1 MDRIAN
7 NKILYLC
14 ADRGIPFAGTKGASI
29 HVREFLEALKA
40 QNYAPTVA
48 VARRAETSRYEPDY
62 PVHMLP
68 NHPSLSFLDGA
79 DEPDRQVLKEAKDYY
94 RNEDVQRFLTQ
105 LHRSNKFGL
114 IYERYSLFATAGC
127 MFAQSTNL
135 PFVLEVNAP
144 LVMEASR
151 YRQLSQ
157 MPLARSV
164 EQYLFTNADHIISVS
179 ERLRDYIVEVV
190 PEARVTVVPN
200 GVSLENF
207 ESETDVI
214 SWRNKLTGKPDEAF
228 IIGFV
233 GSVKPWH
240 GVDLLMETTSQ
251 LVNMDSTYSMCV
263 VGTGDEDYES
273 QLHKQC
279 SELNLSDNLS
289 FTGAV
294 AFEDIPHVLKS
305 MDVLVAPYPDLSHFY
320 FSPLKLFEYMAA
332 GKPIIASDI
341 GQIASLLQHEKT
353 ALLVPPGNPE
363 AMADAIR
370 RLRNDTDLAQSLSMN
385 ALNEVRINHT
395 WRRRLDTVVGIFNDL
410 QSKTST
416 TSKVGHADTH

>member
-1 MDRIAN
+1 MDTIAN

-29 HVREFLEALKA
+29 HVREFLEALKTH
-40 QNYAPTVA
+40 NYAPTVA
-48 VARRAETSRYEPDY
+48 IARRAETSRYEPDY

-68 NHPSLSFLDGA
+68 NHPSLSFLDGT
-79 DEPDRQVLKEAKDYY
+79 EESDRQELKEAKDYY
-94 RNEDVQRFLTQ
+94 RNEDVQRFLSQ
-105 LHRSNKFGL
+105 LHRRGKFGL
-114 IYERYSLFATAGC
+114 IYERYSLFGTAGC
-127 MFAQSTNL
+127 MFAKSINL

-144 LVMEASR
+144 LVLEASR

-164 EQYLFTNADHIISVS
+164 EKYLFTYADHIISVS
-179 ERLRDYIVEVV
+179 ERLRDYIVGVV

-207 ESETDVI
+207 EGETDVT
-214 SWRNKLTGKPDEAF
+214 SWRNKLTGRPDEDF
-228 IIGFV
+228 VIGFV

-240 GVDLLMETTSQ
+240 GVDLLMETTAQ
-251 LVNMDSTYSMCV
+251 LVKTDSTYSMCV
-263 VGTGDEDYES
+263 VGNGDKDYES
-273 QLHKQC
+273 QLHTQC
-279 SELNLSDNLS
+279 NKLHLSDNVT

-294 AFEDIPHVLKS
+294 AFEDVSHVLKS
-305 MDVLVAPYPDLSHFY
+305 MDVLVAPYPDLANFY

-341 GQIASLLQHEKT
+341 GQITNLLEHEKT

-363 AMADAIR
+363 AMADAIC
-370 RLRNDTDLAQSLSMN
+370 RLRNDANLSRSLSMN
-385 ALNEVRINHT
+385 ALIEVRSNHT
-395 WRRRLDTVVGIFNDL
+395 WRRRLDTVVGIFNEL
-410 QSKTST
+410 QQKTST
-416 TSKVGHADTH
+416 TNKVGHADTP